1 MLAIASVAFGISVEE
16 KGFDFWF
23 CAIKILGGVAR
34 DSPDCTMFWPGYAV
48 MVVLVGG
55 NGPNICG
62 MLLILTSFVL
72 WIANYNATYFL
83 Q

>member
-1 MLAIASVAFGISVEE
+1 MLAIASVPFWISIGE
-16 KGFDFWF
+16 KSFDFWF

-34 DSPDCTMFWPGYAV
+34 DSPNCTIFWPRYAV

-55 NGPNICG
+55 SGPNICG
-62 MLLILTSFVL
+62 MLLILTSFAL